1 MVIVLEAQRGE
12 RQGEKAIG
20 EVGVKEEEGGGGR
33 WKRGGEEGES

>member
-1 MVIVLEAQRGE
+1 MVIVLEVQRGE

-20 EVGVKEEEGGGGR
+20 EVGVKGRRGGR